1 MAAIAISVARRAEI
15 WGLVGAAIAGALMV
29 ARGRCPHAPS
39 RAVAGL
45 AVGALA
51 GAAGGL
57 VDAVPD
63 IANQDE
69 PASWV
74 DPVALAVTGALAGAL
89 LGRLWPRGHWSIGL
103 ALGAGA
109 GLLAHAVMAAPA
121 SPAEAAVRVTLMVGV
136 VLAGLAA
143 VDLAGRL
150 AAQGDQA
157 GARLSRPRFP

>member
-1 MAAIAISVARRAEI
+1 MPSWARCWADC
-15 WGLVGAAIAGALMV
+15 
-29 ARGRCPHAPS
+29 GREA
-39 RAVAGL
+39 
-45 AVGALA
+45 
-51 GAAGGL
+51 
-57 VDAVPD
+57 
-63 IANQDE
+63 
-69 PASWV
+69 
-74 DPVALAVTGALAGAL
+74 TG
-89 LGRLWPRGHWSIGL
+89 SIGL

-121 SPAEAAVRVTLMVGV
+121 SPGEAAVRVTLMVGV